1 VTADFGRD
9 AGSRRHRKR
18 AALQRP
24 GNIQQGK
31 IGVFERHVARVEN
44 SAAYDFRLSAL
55 GRADALSRSDDDS
68 QSWFGTIQAQA
79 KNLLGMVNSI
89 MAATRIESR
98 TVEVHNQPTN
108 VIQPD

>member
-1 VTADFGRD
+1 MPAAVAIENERLYRD
-9 AGSRRHRKR
+9 LETSNKAKSEFLSVMSHELKTPLHMILG
-18 AALQRP
+18 
-24 GNIQQGK
+24 
-31 IGVFERHVARVEN
+31 
-44 SAAYDFRLSAL
+44 YSAL